1 MFSKLTNSVL
11 FILLLLFCDVP
22 LKAEQ
27 LKVTGKPHI
36 IDGDTIKILNIK
48 IRLHG
53 IDSPEIKQNCKD
65 SDGILW
71 RCGLDAKQALLDLVY
86 SQIVTCIGSKRDR
99 YKRLI
104 AKCYVNELNIESFM
118 VKNGWAIAYRKYSLD
133 YVGEEKIAKNK
144 KVGIWRGEFLDPSTW
159 RKNYR
164 KK

>member
-1 MFSKLTNSVL
+1 MFSKLTNIVL
-11 FILLLLFCDVP
+11 FIVLLLFCDVP

-53 IDSPEIKQNCKD
+53 IDSPEINQNCKD
-65 SDGILW
+65 ADGTLW
-71 RCGLDAKQALLDLVY
+71 RCGKDAKQALIDLVY
-86 SQIVTCIGSKRDR
+86 SQVVTCIGSKRDR

-104 AKCYVNELNIESFM
+104 AKCYVNNQNIESFM
-118 VKNGWAIAYRKYSLD
+118 AKNGWAIAYRKYSLD

-144 KVGIWRGEFLDPSTW
+144 KVGIWGGEFIDPSTW

>member
-1 MFSKLTNSVL
+1 MFSKLTNIVL
-11 FILLLLFCDVP
+11 FIVLLLFCDVP

-27 LKVTGKPHI
+27 LKISGNPYI

-71 RCGLDAKQALLDLVY
+71 RCGLGAKQALLNLVY

-104 AKCYVNELNIESFM
+104 AKCYVNDQNLESFM

-133 YVGEEKIAKNK
+133 YVGEEKIAKSK
-144 KVGIWRGEFLDPSTW
+144 KVGIWRGEFLDPAIW

>member
-1 MFSKLTNSVL
+1 MFSKLINIIL
-11 FILLLLFCDVP
+11 FIVLLLFCAVS

-27 LKVTGKPHI
+27 LKVSGKPYI

-86 SQIVTCIGSKRDR
+86 SQIVTCIGSKQDR

-104 AKCYVNELNIESFM
+104 AKCYVNNQNIESFM
-118 VKNGWAIAYRKYSLD
+118 AKNGWAIAYRKYSLD

-144 KVGIWRGEFLDPSTW
+144 KVGIWGGEFIDPSTW